1 MAIKKMRNNS
11 INLTYAEGLLLLS
24 QTMSAY
30 ALHQQHNVLTNQ
42 NNIITNLSSDIKSLN
57 MQLIEIKSQNSMQ
70 VSAKMGSVMPTSAIP
85 SFIDPR
91 LVLGLIGTG
100 VLYFYVVPSLS
111 AKLALFPASLKSL
124 LVPVKFALLS
134 LVPFTKEVKIIEF
147 IKDGCTFRLELLGDL
162 VSALEARQADSDT
175 FKPVEDLIKQSGS
188 PSEGLPSS
196 SVPTVPVIPSPPVP
210 TIPDIPSLPI
220 PTVPNIPASM
230 DVQTVSDMITVVDT
244 TDQTLNMLSTLG

>member
-11 INLTYAEGLLLLS
+11 INLTYAEGLLLLT

-57 MQLIEIKSQNSMQ
+57 MQLLEIKSQNTMQ

-85 SFIDPR
+85 SIDPR
-91 LVLGLIGTG
+91 LVLGVIGTG
-100 VLYFYVVPSLS
+100 VLYFYVVPCVT
-111 AKLALFPASLKSL
+111 AKLALFPSSLKSL

-162 VSALEARQADSDT
+162 VSGLEARQADSDT

-188 PSEGLPSS
+188 PSESLIA
-196 SVPTVPVIPSPPVP
+196 VPTVPAIPSVPVP
-210 TIPDIPSLPI
+210 AIPSVPVPAI
-220 PTVPNIPASM
+220 PSVP
-230 DVQTVSDMITVVDT
+230 VSDIQAPTQSVSEIMTVVDA
-244 TDQTLNMLSTLG
+244 TDLTLNMLSSLG